1 MDFPH
6 SSVDQESAWNAG
18 DPHLIP
24 GSGRSD
30 GEGKVYPLQYSD
42 LENSLEYIVH
52 GDANSRTQLSDFHFH
67 FTIYAGDKSMKER
80 VPSL

>member
-6 SSVDQESAWNAG
+6 SSVDKESAWNAG
-18 DPHLIP
+18 DLHLIP

-30 GEGKVYPLQYSD
+30 GAGKVYPLQYSD
-42 LENSLEYIVH
+42 LENSLECIVH
-52 GDANSRTQLSDFHFH
+52 GDANSQTQLSDFHFH